1 MTRQS
6 RLEVDLAAIAHNAT
20 VLAGLAGRA
29 GLCAVVKANGY
40 GHGAVPVARA
50 AVAGGAVMLGVAT
63 VEEGIELRTAG
74 ISAPILVLGPQ
85 PADSIRDAVAYR
97 LELMVTS
104 PSEMEAVAAAHGG
117 AASATRVHLM
127 VDTGMRRVGVEPED
141 LVDLHAGVDARR
153 GGPRCR
159 RHPLCLRRR
168 A

>member
-1 MTRQS
+1 M
-6 RLEVDLAAIAHNAT
+6 
-20 VLAGLAGRA
+20 
-29 GLCAVVKANGY
+29 CAVVKANGY

-104 PSEMEAVAAAHGG
+104 PSEIGRAH
-117 AASATRVHLM
+117 V
-127 VDTGMRRVGVEPED
+127 
-141 LVDLHAGVDARR
+141 
-153 GGPRCR
+153 
-159 RHPLCLRRR
+159 
-168 A
+168 

>member
-1 MTRQS
+1 MTRQC
-6 RLEVDLAAIAHNAT
+6 RLEVDLAAIAPNAT

-127 VDTGMRRVGVEPED
+127 GGTGMPRVGV
-141 LVDLHAGVDARR
+141 
-153 GGPRCR
+153 GP
-159 RHPLCLRRR
+159 PLMIRPRIASWSDSPLRWLTWTPSGPGRT
-168 A
+168 